1 MGDASNYHA
10 SLAGALVR
18 SGHDVTVASHGS
30 YWMNTARDIDL
41 SRKRGKL
48 GGALLWLKLNTIL
61 SSRLKGY
68 DVVQLC
74 GPNFVDLR
82 PERLRVFF
90 DRLKHDNG
98 MVCMTALGT
107 DSKFVKTC
115 LAAGT
120 LLKYSEY
127 NVNGS
132 PTPFTHKA
140 DIGAW
145 LAPVLADYADYV
157 YENVDGVVTALYEYH
172 AVCSRFVS
180 ASRLA
185 YGGIPIDIRQLQ
197 YQPMQKWPDGKVH
210 FQLAYHKGRE
220 AEKGID
226 ILMPLIERVV
236 AAHPD
241 KAALDIVHNV
251 PYNQFLKRLTQTHIV
266 VDQLYSYTPATTAL
280 LAMAMGR
287 VAITGGEQEYYD
299 FIGETARP
307 ILNPDPRDLS
317 GFEAMLHHVIEHPEV
332 LVGLSAEGRALVERD
347 NDADIV
353 AGRFIKFWESR

>member
-10 SLAGALVR
+10 SLAGALAR
-18 SGHDVTVASHGS
+18 AGHDVTVASHGS
-30 YWMNTARDIDL
+30 YWMNTSRDIDL
-41 SRKRGKL
+41 SRHRGKL

-61 SSRLKGY
+61 PSRLKGY

-74 GPNFVDLR
+74 GPNFVELR
-82 PERLRVFF
+82 PERLRVIF
-90 DRLKHDNG
+90 DKLKRDNG

-115 LAAGT
+115 LDAESP
-120 LLKYSEY
+120 LKYSEY
-127 NVNGS
+127 NVNGC
-132 PTPFTHKA
+132 PTPFTRKA
-140 DIGAW
+140 DIDAW
-145 LAPVLADYADYV
+145 LAPVLADYTDYV

-172 AVCSRFVS
+172 AVCRRFVP

-185 YGGIPIDIRQLQ
+185 YGGIPIDIRHL
-197 YQPMQKWPDGKVH
+197 YYIPMQKWGDGKVH
-210 FQLAYHKGRE
+210 FQLAFHKGRE

-236 AAHPD
+236 SVHPGR
-241 KAALDIVHNV
+241 AALDIVQNV
-251 PYNQFLKRLTQTHIV
+251 PYNQFLKRLARTHIV

-287 VAITGGEQEYYD
+287 VVITGGEWEYYD

-317 GFEAMLHHVIEHPEV
+317 GLEAMLHHVIEHPRT
-332 LVGLSAEGRALVERD
+332 LDGLSAEGRTLVERD
-347 NDADIV
+347 NDAAVV